1 MSRRRDRAPK
11 EPVLFDLPL
20 TPPPA
25 DPPSPTEQEVGTPAL
40 ETDSAEA
47 FADEPLA
54 EPSSQG
60 VEPTLAPLG
69 RRALSGG
76 ADILLHAGAL
86 ASLALGLYA
95 MGIEPRL
102 SHWPAL
108 ALFILAF
115 SFLYTV
121 VSLAFWG
128 QTAGMAWFGLAARE
142 SPQFPPSFVQA
153 SKRWAGGL
161 LTLALAG
168 LPILLALRGASLSD
182 LLSGTRTYKG
192 YSRTD

>member
-1 MSRRRDRAPK
+1 MSRRRDRAPE
-11 EPVLFDLPL
+11 EPLLFDLPL
-20 TPPPA
+20 RPPSV
-25 DPPSPTEQEVGTPAL
+25 DPPSPTEQKVGTRPP
-40 ETDSAEA
+40 EPDSAEA
-47 FADEPLA
+47 FVDESLA
-54 EPSSQG
+54 EPPSRG

-76 ADILLHAGAL
+76 ADILVHAGAL
-86 ASLALGLYA
+86 ASVALGLYA
-95 MGIEPRL
+95 LGIEPRL

-108 ALFILAF
+108 ALFILTF

-142 SPQFPPSFVQA
+142 SPLFPPSFVQA

-182 LLSGTRTYKG
+182 LLSGTRTYEG
-192 YSRTD
+192 

>member
-1 MSRRRDRAPK
+1 MSRRRDRAPE

-25 DPPSPTEQEVGTPAL
+25 DPPSPTEQQVAPPPL
-40 ETDSAEA
+40 EGDSPEA
-47 FADEPLA
+47 FADEA
-54 EPSSQG
+54 VASQG

-76 ADILLHAGAL
+76 ADILVHAGAL

-95 MGIEPRL
+95 MGIEPHL
-102 SHWPAL
+102 AHWPAL

-128 QTAGMAWFGLAARE
+128 QTAGMAWFGLAARD
-142 SPQFPPSFVQA
+142 SRHGLVRPGGSRQPPISTQLHAV
-153 SKRWAGGL
+153 
-161 LTLALAG
+161 
-168 LPILLALRGASLSD
+168 
-182 LLSGTRTYKG
+182 
-192 YSRTD
+192 